1 MLVEILKYP
10 LSNELVKKSI
20 LMAHSRFQVFFN
32 FRRCFEELQEHANR
46 SKYLKLAFQCARC
59 AHSGKIMVH
68 LWGTFYFYNANITHI

>member
-10 LSNELVKKSI
+10 LSNELVQKSI

-46 SKYLKLAFQCARC
+46 SKYLNFKYVGARASVLAD
-59 AHSGKIMVH
+59 
-68 LWGTFYFYNANITHI
+68 